1 MTFRKL
7 LSGETQFLESY
18 DDFIQIDE
26 ASFSASK
33 IEKVVGL
40 YAKILSRKMGG
51 QFKQIGFEDYNRKM
65 GKGRG
70 LRLMNNDGHQ
80 LRFNWDSKLAKSTKY
95 DLTSVDYWTPL
106 NTNFQKPTRTVV
118 FGPELNVVQVMEQ
131 IGDALLSGSIN
142 EAQEHLVDALCVL
155 NEKRSGKEKQDWLAS
170 KGLPKSLAG
179 SEKNMR
185 ARAEKEGLSEE
196 LEVFLGQPETNTF
209 ETELKKSEKK
219 LSGEV
224 FADPETVFE
233 DIEDLL
239 SVVAAGKWRT
249 LVVCGQ
255 GGIGK
260 TYHITE
266 GPRSLEALLGPEG
279 DKWTYHSGT
288 KAAPYSFYKT
298 LFQER
303 DKIIVFDEA
312 DSILKNPDIIMML
325 KPILDTSGKNMAEYM
340 SGTAN
345 MVGMDDRE
353 IEAYARDVDDQI
365 AAGATI
371 GIGKDDVML
380 PSKFK
385 FTGGMI
391 FISNMRAK
399 QIEGAIM
406 SRSIFIDVY
415 LAQQD
420 VLKRI
425 KSIATAKYGADIAVE
440 LMEGLGQASAGPE
453 VEVQY
458 MTPEYARKT
467 KPFTVRS
474 MDLAYILKESGLTRW
489 AQLAQLYA

>member
-1 MTFRKL
+1 MKQISIKDLFDKISEKEGHTFEVNVPYVPKTKF
-7 LSGETQFLESY
+7 SIETKTGY
-18 DDFIQIDE
+18 
-26 ASFSASK
+26 
-33 IEKVVGL
+33 EKVGSMII
-40 YAKILSRKMGG
+40 KDDMG
-51 QFKQIGFEDYNRKM
+51 F
-65 GKGRG
+65 
-70 LRLMNNDGHQ
+70 
-80 LRFNWDSKLAKSTKY
+80 
-95 DLTSVDYWTPL
+95 DLTTDVG
-106 NTNFQKPTRTVV
+106 VV
-118 FGPELNVVQVMEQ
+118 KVSAKHRIMTADGLKYVNELNVGDKLENVNGNVEIKEIKVTDLVRVYDIS
-131 IGDALLSGSIN
+131 IGTDDHLYLDADGFVHHN
-142 EAQEHLVDALCVL
+142 
-155 NEKRSGKEKQDWLAS
+155 
-170 KGLPKSLAG
+170 
-179 SEKNMR
+179 
-185 ARAEKEGLSEE
+185 
-196 LEVFLGQPETNTF
+196 
-209 ETELKKSEKK
+209 
-219 LSGEV
+219 
-224 FADPETVFE
+224 
-233 DIEDLL
+233 
-239 SVVAAGKWRT
+239 
-249 LVVCGQ
+249 
-255 GGIGK
+255 